1 MLLKHLLL
9 KEGHHQYY
17 FASTDSFFLPLRIA
31 LSASQNK
38 KLKIR
43 MYKIPSTPHRNEETL
58 KRSRFIATI
67 AHASSEEDAKAFI
80 SSIKN
85 EFPDATHN
93 CWAYVAGPPGD
104 TARVGMSDDGEPHGT
119 AGKPMLTVL
128 LHSEIG
134 EIVAVV
140 TRYFGGTK
148 LGKGGLV
155 RAYSGSVKNALAGLS
170 VKEKKDVISLA
181 VGFDYSKIT
190 AVKQVIKSF
199 DCEIIE
205 EHYETDVTFKIELPI
220 ANEEGFMRAM
230 TNLTGGKM
238 AITR

>member
-1 MLLKHLLL
+1 
-9 KEGHHQYY
+9 
-17 FASTDSFFLPLRIA
+17 
-31 LSASQNK
+31 
-38 KLKIR
+38 
-43 MYKIPSTPHRNEETL
+43 MYKIPATIHRTEETI
-58 KRSRFIATI
+58 KRSRFIATV
-67 AHASSEEDAKAFI
+67 AHAPTEKDVKAFL
-80 SSIKN
+80 SDIKN

-155 RAYSGSVKNALAGLS
+155 RAYSGLIKNALAGLPL
-170 VKEKKDVISLA
+170 KEKRDVLRLRVILA
-181 VGFDYSKIT
+181 YSNIT
-190 AVKQVIKSF
+190 AVKQMIESF
-199 DCEIIE
+199 DAEVVDEI
-205 EHYETDVTFKIELPI
+205 YQADVSFEIELPK
-220 ANEEGFMRAM
+220 NREEGFIRAV
-230 TNLTGGKM
+230 TDLTGGEIR
-238 AITR
+238 ITKEFG